1 MDINQIYA
9 SGGDYLKAEEL
20 RKPDGSFHRIEAVI
34 ESHEVKD
41 FAKEDSPKPE
51 LKVVL
56 KLVGKDKLVV
66 LNKTNG
72 LILASAYGAD
82 TNGWNGKTLL
92 VTGHMVNYQGQL
104 KPGVKV
110 DVPYNATPSYA
121 EQEAASANAAAGPDA
136 DPFGDDDIPF

>member
-9 SGGDYLKAEEL
+9 SGGDYLKADEL
-20 RKPDGSFHRIEAVI
+20 RKPDASFHRVEGII

-41 FAKEDSPKPE
+41 FAKEGSPKAE

-82 TNGWNGKTLL
+82 TNAWNGKPVM
-92 VTGHMVNYQGQL
+92 VTGHMVNFQGQL

-110 DVPYNATPSYA
+110 DVPYNAAPSY
-121 EQEAASANAAAGPDA
+121 EAQQASAAAGPEPV
-136 DPFGDDDIPF
+136 PFDDDDVPF